1 MSTQEGYLGIRE
13 RFITVEESIY
23 GTNPGLSTAKVPG
36 VDVIIT
42 PTFTQGFQEIKSAG
56 EDNRTITK
64 KVAGPLSLAY
74 SLVYYPVTWERLKY
88 VFDIDSE
95 TGSGTYTHTLS
106 IGNTV
111 KSFSSEWAIRH
122 DSDPLIFQI
131 TGNVVNQYSIN
142 FNKSNGEGN
151 DGFITCTENIIAQN
165 YSTPTSAQA
174 GTFSSSGDPFQYRHL
189 NAVIDGDSVVEV
201 NSGEITFSQ
210 GINSS
215 DSRYA
220 NTSLNRNIGTP
231 IVTVFRIN
239 GRININLFNSDFNT
253 LWEAAAAISGTCS
266 LAFTQTSGNKITFTL
281 SGVTFEPAPIGATNI
296 EGVNTGDLIFTAT
309 GVSVVAIDGVA
320 NW

>member
-13 RFITVEESIY
+13 RFITVEESVY

-42 PTFTQGFQEIKSAG
+42 PTFTQGFQEVKSSG
-56 EDNRTITK
+56 TDNRTVDK

-74 SLVYYPVTWERLKY
+74 SIVYYPTTWERLKY

-95 TGSGTYTHTLS
+95 TGSGTYTHNLS
-106 IGNTV
+106 VGNTI

-122 DSDPLIFQI
+122 DTDPLIFQI
-131 TGNVVNQYSIN
+131 TGNIINQYSIS
-142 FNKSNGEGN
+142 FTKSNGEGN
-151 DGFITCTENIIAQN
+151 DGFITCTENAIAQN
-165 YSTPTSAQA
+165 YSTPTSVQA
-174 GTFSSSGDPFQYRHL
+174 GTFTTSDEPFQYRHL
-189 NAVIDGDSVVEV
+189 DVIVDGDSLVEV
-201 NSGEITFSQ
+201 NSGDLTFTQ

-220 NTSLNRNIGTP
+220 NTSLDRTIGTP
-231 IVTVFRIN
+231 IATVFRVS
-239 GRININLFNSDFNT
+239 GRININLFKSDYNT
-253 LWEAAAAISGTCS
+253 LWEAADAISGVCS
-266 LAFTQTSGNKITFTL
+266 IAFTQSSGNKITFTL

-296 EGVNTGDLIFTAT
+296 EGVNTGDLIFTAND
-309 GVSVVAIDGVA
+309 VSVVAIDGVA